1 MSASELSL
9 ADYKDYLK
17 QVKDLETLCY
27 QQKKLITNSKEKL
40 SELYEQREYCATH
53 KIDLP
58 TGPTT
63 VGEQI
68 GSAVFTG
75 LVGAVA
81 GIIVGFVANLAVYLL
96 NILFHLLSSVFWLYT
111 KKSPDLLPYLGIG
124 AAAGFIIL
132 FLYGIIS
139 SGGPAEIHA
148 SKIRYAKENT
158 NYINAQKSR
167 KETLDRVNRQIHLLP
182 EVIKKSQGKLYETQE
197 ILNKY
202 YNLGI
207 IYPKYR
213 GLIPICTIYEYI
225 ESGRCVSLTGP
236 DGAYN
241 LYERELRM
249 NLIIDKLDTV
259 IDKLD
264 SIRKSQYMLYEA
276 IQAGNEQL
284 ARLSNAVDNLQST
297 ADSIERNTELSS
309 YYNGITATNAAFMG
323 WLSAYSYDHPNR

>member
-17 QVKDLETLCY
+17 QVKDLEASCY
-27 QQKKLITNSKEKL
+27 QQSQWLGNMEEQLNEALGSNNYFMNDPIPEPELPMKYSKGIRKAAIAGALLGTIPGLILGAILYNFFLHRSLSLTACLIIGVIIGILVAWFWCFFVEVPILQEDGYFHKVRASQYHYSKMIE
-40 SELYEQREYCATH
+40 
-53 KIDLP
+53 
-58 TGPTT
+58 G
-63 VGEQI
+63 
-68 GSAVFTG
+68 
-75 LVGAVA
+75 
-81 GIIVGFVANLAVYLL
+81 N
-96 NILFHLLSSVFWLYT
+96 
-111 KKSPDLLPYLGIG
+111 
-124 AAAGFIIL
+124 
-132 FLYGIIS
+132 
-139 SGGPAEIHA
+139 
-148 SKIRYAKENT
+148 ENT
-158 NYINAQKSR
+158 RAIRRRITAQNDQVIGKLTPIVQKSR
-167 KETLDRVNRQIHLLP
+167 QELQQTQDLL
-182 EVIKKSQGKLYETQE
+182 QQ
-197 ILNKY
+197 Y
-202 YNLGI
+202 YNLGVV
-207 IYPKYR
+207 YPKYR
-213 GLIPICTIYEYI
+213 GLVPICTIYEYI

-276 IQAGNEQL
+276 IQTSNEQL